1 MTDSNNTQTIV
12 ELYVRAL
19 YVPGAQQRQDRV
31 VEALNK
37 RVKRGDIDGF
47 SVVVWGEHITP
58 DTDRPRTETGQSL
71 VDRLNEFQQWALDEN
86 VSLTSFYRSRCVET
100 MVSETE
106 QTVISLP
113 MMGLAEYAD
122 DNLVQL
128 TPCTDDGTVKRVED
142 HLTELGPGVVRQ
154 QGLEAE
160 QTKTNHDTS
169 ESSQGNAD
177 D

>member
-1 MTDSNNTQTIV
+1 MTASDNTETVV

-19 YVPGAQQRQDRV
+19 YVPGGQQRQERV
-31 VEALNK
+31 IEALN
-37 RVKRGDIDGF
+37 RRAERGDIDSF
-47 SVVVWGEHITP
+47 SVVVWGEHIAP
-58 DTDRPRTETGQSL
+58 DTDTTRTETGQSL

-86 VSLTSFYRSRCVET
+86 VSLTSFYRSRRVET
-100 MVSETE
+100 MVTETE

-122 DNLVQL
+122 GTLVQV

-154 QGLEAE
+154 QVLEDE
-160 QTKTNHDTS
+160 QT
-169 ESSQGNAD
+169 ESKGSAD